1 MAIVINGSGTVT
13 GISVGGLPDAIVDA
27 GTLAVNSRGTVLQVV
42 EGSSD
47 SDVTTTSTGVWTD
60 SGLTASIT
68 PSATSSKILVI
79 QHQFYIGRFNTGGEE
94 WEGSFR
100 ILRDSTT
107 LYATVTNA
115 FSAIAAVQ
123 SSKARVQM
131 GNTIAHSYLDSPST
145 TSAITYKTQGYMQT
159 GDVLVVN
166 RASARSTLTL
176 MEIAG

>member
-1 MAIVINGSGTVT
+1 MSTLEVKAIQAPT
-13 GISVGGLPDAIVDA
+13 GYDLVMPAGAII
-27 GTLAVNSRGTVLQVV
+27 QVV
-42 EGSSD
+42 EGSSA

-60 SGLTASIT
+60 SGLTATIT
-68 PSATSSKILVI
+68 PKFSTSKILVI
-79 QHQFYIGRFNTGGEE
+79 QHQFYIGRFNTGGTE

-100 ILRDSTT
+100 ILRGSTA

-131 GNTIAHSYLDSPST
+131 GNTIAQSYLDSPST
-145 TSAITYKTQGYMQT
+145 TSATTYKTQGYMQT
-159 GDVLVVN
+159 GNIFVIN

-176 MEIAG
+176 MEVAG